1 MAILDGEAA
10 GTTVA
15 PPTLAVAVLASV
27 DSPAATVAKVH
38 VKAEKESS
46 GARTERPRRLLMRR
60 TLILMWLTRQHR
72 HCPGSSTGLEW
83 KPSTR

>member
-46 GARTERPRRLLMRR
+46 S
-60 TLILMWLTRQHR
+60 I
-72 HCPGSSTGLEW
+72 C
-83 KPSTR
+83 